1 MKDNNLALVCD
12 HFDLQILSCDKVL
25 GVHIDDNLTLTN
37 HFQHVSKKISSY
49 LWLLFQIKSY
59 LSLQHNVFLQ
69 CLY

>member
-37 HFQHVSKKISSY
+37 YFQHVSKKITHTY
-49 LWLLFQIKSY
+49 GFC
-59 LSLQHNVFLQ
+59 FR
-69 CLY
+69 